1 MEKNKTNKKSSKKTL
16 NSKEKQNNRYIKYL
30 PLILIILILVFFVF
44 KVVKF
49 SFNKIM
55 GNVYEISEIKSNID
69 NVKIGDTIKYEA
81 NGYSDWQVLSVDK
94 ENNTLD
100 IISKTSPEEV
110 TLSGNGANE
119 TALDVFQE
127 TANKYLD
134 GKYAVSARSVN
145 TTDIDNFSSND
156 FFWLANVNQYVV
168 YYNGG
173 YVSFISTNSEIRYI
187 PVLTLNV
194 DSTSSLAVGNEYSIS
209 INGIDAWLIYNIDSS
224 NSITIIPKIL
234 PKVMSE
240 DDLHCKDM
248 KEVVDSL
255 IDSYVQ
261 GNVTSARSVTIS
273 DMNKLNNNSAF
284 NSSTEYQNIYAEN
297 FRLYLERTEGNE
309 YLYLV
314 NQYRCDAISY
324 NPWNSQYRRYNSTYS
339 SCNEYAYTFGFRPVV
354 TIKFSDDLVEGKEIN
369 TDLKIGDNVKYSS
382 HEYNNWKVLSID
394 NENKTVDIIS
404 GGIVKNI
411 RLSGLDD
418 YNNYETLMQNEVDA
432 YKTGDKVISA
442 RLVNISDFENL
453 RNMNDKTIARY
464 YLNNKNEYKTNYRNY
479 YLQETTTYVN
489 IVNYAVAVGYYSEL
503 DSEPT
508 SEWEVLYV
516 DSTHA
521 SSGLS
526 GAATGPSSYLAGL
539 RPIITLK
546 LDEVEKISTDE
557 VVETQSQESYVQE
570 QTKANANYTKS
581 ITKKQIESKLQD
593 IQPNDV
599 KEEQAKENEKEEVE
613 VITKKVIKEDP
624 KAKENYTLFKKY
636 NKKVKGIIINL
647 IILDLI
653 VGFIFY
659 ILYKRKNKKT
669 VKF

>member
-1 MEKNKTNKKSSKKTL
+1 MKKKNNNKQKKL
-16 NSKEKQNNRYIKYL
+16 NY
-30 PLILIILILVFFVF
+30 ILIMIIIILLLFIIF
-44 KVVKF
+44 KAVKF

-55 GNVYEISEIKSNID
+55 SNIYEISEINKNID
-69 NVKIGDTIKYEA
+69 NLQKGDTIKYEA
-81 NGYSDWQVLSVDK
+81 NGYSDWEVLYIDK
-94 ENNTLD
+94 ENKTID

-110 TLSGNGANE
+110 TLKGKDGYENGLNII
-119 TALDVFQE
+119 QE
-127 TANKYLD
+127 KVNKYLSGD
-134 GKYAVSARSVN
+134 SAISARNVTQADLQNFNYEGVFFTSNLSTDSIYYDSGILNLVYGNKDLKLIPKITINVDDSSALTVGDSYEIEINGISEWYVFSVDSS
-145 TTDIDNFSSND
+145 TSISIIPKEPIKIFKTDSIDCVGLGDIVQSRLDEFKTANVVNVNNVSSND
-156 FFWLANVNQYVV
+156 LN
-168 YYNGG
+168 
-173 YVSFISTNSEIRYI
+173 
-187 PVLTLNV
+187 TLNNIDGLKNIDV
-194 DSTSSLAVGNEYSIS
+194 DYSIFLSNPTYRRNGEYTYYGYSALYDEYS
-209 INGIDAWLIYNIDSS
+209 YN
-224 NSITIIPKIL
+224 
-234 PKVMSE
+234 
-240 DDLHCKDM
+240 
-248 KEVVDSL
+248 
-255 IDSYVQ
+255 
-261 GNVTSARSVTIS
+261 
-273 DMNKLNNNSAF
+273 AF
-284 NSSTEYQNIYAEN
+284 N
-297 FRLYLERTEGNE
+297 
-309 YLYLV
+309 
-314 NQYRCDAISY
+314 
-324 NPWNSQYRRYNSTYS
+324 YS
-339 SCNEYAYTFGFRPVV
+339 SYSRSFSFYNTFTCGEYEYTLGIRPII
-354 TIKFSDDLVEGKEIN
+354 TLKFSNDLVEEKEIN
-369 TDLKIGDNVKYSS
+369 TDLKIGDSVKYSS

-418 YNNYETLMQNEVDA
+418 YNNYETLMQDEVDA

-546 LDEVEKISTDE
+546 LDEVEKISADE